1 MTKDLFL
8 VTESSYSL
16 GVFTYEYLKKYLTYK
31 FYYYNIY
38 EYGKDDKSILL
49 KDFVKTINV
58 IQIARYP
65 LYRKDGR
72 IFCQCLANVSH
83 KEIKELAS
91 GEYKDEPIYEVSVP
105 SFTSKKRKVHM
116 GQKTHTNSRNGYTY
130 TNGRHSTGWKHS
142 TKCRHQWQIHSK

>member
-8 VTESSYSL
+8 VTENSYSL

-31 FYYYNIY
+31 FYYYK
-38 EYGKDDKSILL
+38 YGKDDKSILL
-49 KDFVKTINV
+49 NDFVKTINV

-65 LYRKDGR
+65 LYRKDGC
-72 IFCQCLANVSH
+72 IFVQRLANVSH
-83 KEIKELAS
+83 NEIKKLAS

-116 GQKTHTNSRNGYTY
+116 GQKNSY
-130 TNGRHSTGWKHS
+130 
-142 TKCRHQWQIHSK
+142 